1 MGDRDV
7 TDPIEQI
14 FGADGLFA
22 SRFPGYEPRPQQV
35 ELSRFVHRGMTERK
49 HVLGE
54 GPTGSGKCLQTGT
67 KVLRYDGQIVPV
79 EDVRVG
85 DDLMG
90 PDSEPRRVLSTTQGT
105 GPLMRIIPIK
115 GDSWVCND
123 AHILTLSKRRSATTK
138 ERARGKHRSPSDDTI
153 VDMAVMD
160 YVNSSI
166 TQKHMMKLFQPSR
179 VDFQSRD
186 CLLPVDPYFLG
197 VWLGDGSKTTTERQG
212 VDRLST
218 VVITKPDAEIEHC
231 CREEAAKFGL
241 VTWVGTSQGR
251 CPTYHMVR
259 PGGNAHGA
267 DVSKY
272 DRHNMLLNALRDLM
286 GSEIRVPE
294 RYLHGSRATRTAV
307 LAGLLDTDGYLMNE
321 NGGYEIVQRR
331 VAIADDIAFLARTL
345 GFRVTCREK
354 IVDDKIYQRLFL
366 SGDSTCLPMRIP
378 RKIANPRQQIK
389 DHLRTGFMV
398 EPHGVGEFHGFTL
411 DRDGRFLLGDF
422 TVTHNSMAYFVPATW
437 HAANGGRR
445 RPRTVVVTATI
456 ALQQQIAEKDL
467 PLLAS
472 IAPWEFSHALLK
484 GRGNFACLAQ
494 VAKREKAG
502 AFDAPSRETR
512 AIADWARRTQTGDK
526 ADLGFVPD
534 GRAWADFSVESDGCA
549 GQDCWMVKHC
559 YSEAARKAAFRADV
573 IVTNYHLFF
582 LHLQIK
588 RLTGKD
594 LVLPEFDF
602 VVMDEAHESPDCARS
617 VLGEK
622 IGEKAVKDVAV
633 DVQVFAVNWRG
644 ALERFDDAW
653 RVSIWSGAEGYFSA
667 VEKHR
672 RSGYKGRLKGA
683 GFAPY
688 LTPGAK
694 RLVGDLGVAL
704 VAIGS
709 AAEELALKKERQGDL
724 DESDAKYLT
733 EARSIERRLE
743 KAVSALRNA
752 AEPARD
758 ENFVWAIEGDGKRP
772 RLTSQ
777 VLDVSEVLRTELY
790 DRTKSVVAVSATATV
805 AGSFSFLRGELGAPE
820 GTLELAVESP
830 FDFGRQAA
838 FYLPSDD
845 VLPSDP
851 KHPEHFACA
860 IEETAKVVELCGG
873 RTLVLCTS
881 NADKDKVGAELKR
894 RFAGRFAVL
903 VQGERAVAELTR
915 EFKANETSILVG
927 VRSFWTGVDVPGDA
941 LRGLV
946 VWRLPITPPDDPVLD
961 ALCERDARRAGVKD
975 GGYAGF
981 LKHFLPRAV
990 MLFRQGIGRLVRS
1003 RSDFG
1008 VVAVMDR
1015 RIVEKAYGRLF
1026 TESLPHFAGPFFD
1039 AGAVAGFVEAAGLEF
1054 GANAAPF

>member
-1 MGDRDV
+1 M

-14 FGADGLFA
+14 FGVDGLFA

-54 GPTGSGKCLQTGT
+54 GPTGSGKS
-67 KVLRYDGQIVPV
+67 
-79 EDVRVG
+79 
-85 DDLMG
+85 M
-90 PDSEPRRVLSTTQGT
+90 S
-105 GPLMRIIPIK
+105 
-115 GDSWVCND
+115 
-123 AHILTLSKRRSATTK
+123 
-138 ERARGKHRSPSDDTI
+138 
-153 VDMAVMD
+153 
-160 YVNSSI
+160 
-166 TQKHMMKLFQPSR
+166 
-179 VDFQSRD
+179 
-186 CLLPVDPYFLG
+186 
-197 VWLGDGSKTTTERQG
+197 
-212 VDRLST
+212 
-218 VVITKPDAEIEHC
+218 
-231 CREEAAKFGL
+231 
-241 VTWVGTSQGR
+241 
-251 CPTYHMVR
+251 
-259 PGGNAHGA
+259 
-267 DVSKY
+267 
-272 DRHNMLLNALRDLM
+272 
-286 GSEIRVPE
+286 
-294 RYLHGSRATRTAV
+294 YL
-307 LAGLLDTDGYLMNE
+307 
-321 NGGYEIVQRR
+321 
-331 VAIADDIAFLARTL
+331 
-345 GFRVTCREK
+345 
-354 IVDDKIYQRLFL
+354 
-366 SGDSTCLPMRIP
+366 
-378 RKIANPRQQIK
+378 
-389 DHLRTGFMV
+389 
-398 EPHGVGEFHGFTL
+398 
-411 DRDGRFLLGDF
+411 
-422 TVTHNSMAYFVPATW
+422 VPATW

-472 IAPWEFSHALLK
+472 IAPWKFSHALLK

-494 VAKREKAG
+494 IAKREKAG

-512 AIADWARRTQTGDK
+512 AIIDWALRTETGDK

-534 GRAWADFSVESDGCA
+534 GRAWADFAVEADGCA

-644 ALERFDDAW
+644 ALGRFDDAW

-688 LTPGAK
+688 LTPAAK
-694 RLVGDLGVAL
+694 RLVEDLGVAL

-709 AAEELALKKERQGDL
+709 AAEELALKKERQGEL

-758 ENFVWAIEGDGKRP
+758 ENFVWSIEGEGKKP

-777 VLDVSEVLRTELY
+777 VLDVSEVLRAELY
-790 DRTKSVVAVSATATV
+790 GQTKSVVAVSATATV
-805 AGSFSFLRGELGAPE
+805 VGSFSFLRGELGAPE

-838 FYLPSDD
+838 LYIPPADD
-845 VLPSDP
+845 IPSDP
-851 KHPEHFACA
+851 KHPEYFACA
-860 IEETAKVVELCGG
+860 LEETRKIVEICGG
-873 RTLVLCTS
+873 RTLVLCT
-881 NADKDKVGAELKR
+881 AHVDKEKITAELR
-894 RFAGRFAVL
+894 RLFFGRFQVL
-903 VQGERAVAELTR
+903 MQNDNTPTELVKL
-915 EFKANETSILVG
+915 FKSDETSILVG
-927 VRSFWTGVDVPGDA
+927 VKSFWTGIDVPGDA
-941 LRGLV
+941 LRGVV
-946 VWRLPITPPDDPVLD
+946 VWKLPFTSPEDPVLD
-961 ALCERDARRAGVKD
+961 ALCERESKRLVAQGRSPN
-975 GGYAGF
+975 GF
-981 LKHFLPRAV
+981 VGFMKHSVPRAV
-990 MLFRQGIGRLVRS
+990 MAFRQEIGRLVRS
-1003 RSDFG
+1003 RRDFG
-1008 VVAVMDR
+1008 VVASLDR
-1015 RIVEKAYGRLF
+1015 RLIENQHYRMDFLG
-1026 TESLPHFAGPFFD
+1026 SLPHFVQCLDTD
-1039 AGAVAGFVEAAGLEF
+1039 AVQEFITRAETEFAAQ
-1054 GANAAPF
+1054 